1 MTDCVPGD
9 GGAVRLRPG
18 GQPAADRVRGEG
30 IFISIIGECNIQ
42 YALNP
47 HSEQYCI
54 IEVNVRLSRSS
65 ALASK
70 ATKYPLA

>member
-30 IFISIIGECNIQ
+30 IFIRNGPGDPQDCVQTIASIRWAMSAIQ
-42 YALNP
+42 P
-47 HSEQYCI
+47 
-54 IEVNVRLSRSS
+54 
-65 ALASK
+65 
-70 ATKYPLA
+70 P